1 MITNFM
7 ITKFGPLSSFYLKLM
22 NGDIGINA
30 AKLNMKEFEDE
41 IDRLKNKKTKIESYK
56 KN

>member
-1 MITNFM
+1 
-7 ITKFGPLSSFYLKLM
+7 M

-41 IDRLKNKKTKIESYK
+41 IDRLKNKKAKSEPYK